1 MTMNRMLKL
10 QKMSSQNKLNLA
22 LPSSILEEDTTN
34 TTKAGIGTSQISK
47 IPSLTTDDIV
57 TSMISK
63 SKNNIDN
70 REMIDKQSTKSLPH
84 MSSSLSQVHKKN

>member
-1 MTMNRMLKL
+1 MNRMLKL

>member
-1 MTMNRMLKL
+1 MLKL